1 MKLYGQC
8 KKIKW
13 NMVNLICDHW
23 LYYKT
28 VYSPVEIIQNLDINV
43 KETDNYVVLLYFIN
57 DR

>member
-1 MKLYGQC
+1 
-8 KKIKW
+8 
-13 NMVNLICDHW
+13 MVNLICDHL

-28 VYSPVEIIQNLDINV
+28 VYSSVEIIQNLDINV